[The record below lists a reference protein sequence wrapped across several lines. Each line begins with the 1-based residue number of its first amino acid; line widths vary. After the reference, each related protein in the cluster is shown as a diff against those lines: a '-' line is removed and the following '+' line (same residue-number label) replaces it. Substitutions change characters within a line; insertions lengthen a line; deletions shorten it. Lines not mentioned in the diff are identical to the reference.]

1 MPRDWKQFL
10 NDMLEAANRAIE
22 FSEGRS
28 AAQLIQDKRSLAAI
42 THEIQIIGEAAKR
55 IPSQVTRMASDIPW
69 KQICGMRDM
78 LVHEYFNT
86 REGLIIDVCLHEIP
100 KLISQLQTLKIT
112 IEKLRLEV

>member
-1 MPRDWKQFL
+1 
-10 NDMLEAANRAIE
+10 
-22 FSEGRS
+22 
-28 AAQLIQDKRSLAAI
+28 
-42 THEIQIIGEAAKR
+42 
-55 IPSQVTRMASDIPW
+55 
-69 KQICGMRDM
+69 M